1 MDSLTIA
8 IPIIKKSEG
17 LRLKAYPDPA
27 TGGKPFTIGYGAT
40 YYESGAAI
48 QPGDKI
54 TKAQAD
60 QLLAFHA
67 GKAREAV
74 RKLVTSKINPNQE
87 AALISLV
94 FNIGEGNLKKSTL
107 LKKININPKDPGIES
122 EFSKWI
128 YANKKIFQGLISRRK
143 EESSLY
149 FKPFAITGALI
160 AAAGLLLF
168 YLLK

>member
-1 MDSLTIA
+1 MDSLAIA

-40 YYESGAAI
+40 YYENGAPI

-54 TKAQAD
+54 TQAQAD
-60 QLLAFHA
+60 KLLLFHA

-74 RKLVTSKINPNQE
+74 RKLVTAKINPNQE
-87 AALISLV
+87 AALISLA
-94 FNIGEGNLKKSTL
+94 FNIGEGNLAKSTL
-107 LKKININPKDPGIES
+107 IKKINANPGDAAINN
-122 EFSKWI
+122 EFNKWV
-128 YANKKIFQGLISRRK
+128 YANKKIFPGLVKRRQ
-143 EESSLY
+143 EEVNLY
-149 FKPFAITGALI
+149 FKPVVFAGALI

>member
-1 MDSLTIA
+1 MDSLAIA

-40 YYESGAAI
+40 YYENGAPI

-54 TKAQAD
+54 TQAQAD
-60 QLLAFHA
+60 KLLFFHA
-67 GKAREAV
+67 GKARESV
-74 RKLVTSKINPNQE
+74 RKLVTAKINPNQE
-87 AALISLV
+87 AALISLA
-94 FNIGEGNLKKSTL
+94 FNIGEGNLAKSTL
-107 LKKININPKDPGIES
+107 IKKINANPADAAINN
-122 EFSKWI
+122 EFNKWI
-128 YANKKIFQGLISRRK
+128 YANKKIFPGLVKRRQ
-143 EESSLY
+143 EEVNLY
-149 FKPFAITGALI
+149 FKPFVFAGALI